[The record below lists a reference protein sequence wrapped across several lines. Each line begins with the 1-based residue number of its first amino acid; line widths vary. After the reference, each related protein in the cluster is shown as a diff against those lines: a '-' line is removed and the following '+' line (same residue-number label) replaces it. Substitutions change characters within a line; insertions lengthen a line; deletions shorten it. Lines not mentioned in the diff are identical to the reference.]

1 MADTSLSTENFTKKM
16 NIYRKWAM
24 ILLLGLLS
32 GSSVLAEKPKMATVD
47 MQKLFKE
54 YHRTV
59 TAQKHFNAEYASIQK
74 SIDEKSEVVKK
85 MRIKIQAIA
94 GEIKK
99 EGVSDEDK
107 KAKQQEGQLIAQEM
121 KILQR
126 NIEEFTRVERAKVAQ
141 KKAASMQGIMADIKK
156 NVVTLSEKMGYD
168 YVFDRSGLNTNQV
181 SFFLYL
187 KDATDITATMIKEL
201 NKFAPGADA
210 E

>member
-1 MADTSLSTENFTKKM
+1 MMRELRIWVVFMLVGMCSTG
-16 NIYRKWAM
+16 WAW
-24 ILLLGLLS
+24 
-32 GSSVLAEKPKMATVD
+32 AEKPKMATVD

-74 SIDEKSEVVKK
+74 NLNEKSEAVNRK
-85 MRIKIQAIA
+85 RAQLQKIAE
-94 GEIKK
+94 EIK
-99 EGVSDEDK
+99 GNDLSDEQK
-107 KAKQQEGQLIAQEM
+107 LQRRYEGQLVAQEI

-126 NIEEFTRVERAKVAQ
+126 RLSAMTQAEKGKVAR
-141 KKAASMQGIMADIKK
+141 KKAASMQGIMTDIKAK
-156 NVVTLSEKMGYD
+156 VVELSDKLGYD

-187 KDATDITATMIKEL
+187 KDVPDVTANVLKEL
-201 NKFAPGADA
+201 NKFAPGADS